1 MLKYGNG
8 YKADKGKQFVLR
20 TVPKKGEHTRLS
32 VYEEGYI
39 FKEYVPCHYV
49 DDGFVVE
56 EDIPGWTGLKGY
68 QVVYDQGNK
77 KIPVGSAQIFPIYKA
92 AASYK
97 KYYESCPWFN
107 NALFI
112 EDVIYEGVPLS
123 KSKVYNDNEHY
134 FGLDA
139 CEVGDYFTED
149 MVDGFMNV
157 LPPACMRSD
166 CSQIGEPVSDKMD
179 KDGKYK
185 PTYTTF
191 KKVDKGI
198 WERRLF
204 QRRKCNARLYKSLEI
219 ETRVLSERRKILWY
233 KQLKYLVKRWILSMI
248 CLIFQE
254 MKSIRNMD
262 TSETKQLFILPS
274 SQMELKQILSW

>member
-20 TVPKKGEHTRLS
+20 TVPKKGKHTRLS
-32 VYEEGYI
+32 VYEEGHI

-68 QVVYDQGNK
+68 QVVYYQGNK

-97 KYYESCPWFN
+97 NYYESYPWFD

-123 KSKVYNDNEHY
+123 KSKVYNGKEIIDNEHY
-134 FGLDA
+134 FGLNA
-139 CEVGDYFTED
+139 CEAGDYFTED

-185 PTYTTF
+185 PTYATF

-198 WERRLF
+198 WEYCGDCF
-204 QRRKCNARLYKSLEI
+204 IGENVMPNY
-219 ETRVLSERRKILWY
+219 TRA
-233 KQLKYLVKRWILSMI
+233 
-248 CLIFQE
+248 
-254 MKSIRNMD
+254 
-262 TSETKQLFILPS
+262 
-274 SQMELKQILSW
+274 

>member
-1 MLKYGNG
+1 MVMDIKQIRENSLYYERCQKKENIQDYQCMRKVIYLKSMYRVIMWMMALLL
-8 YKADKGKQFVLR
+8 KR
-20 TVPKKGEHTRLS
+20 
-32 VYEEGYI
+32 I
-39 FKEYVPCHYV
+39 FPDGQDSRDTKSCITKE
-49 DDGFVVE
+49 
-56 EDIPGWTGLKGY
+56 I
-68 QVVYDQGNK
+68 K

-97 KYYESCPWFN
+97 KYYESCPWFD

-123 KSKVYNDNEHY
+123 KSKVYNGKEVIDNEHY

-157 LPPACMRSD
+157 LPAACMRSD

-198 WERRLF
+198 WEYCGDCF
-204 QRRKCNARLYKSLEI
+204 KGENVMPDY
-219 ETRVLSERRKILWY
+219 TRA
-233 KQLKYLVKRWILSMI
+233 
-248 CLIFQE
+248 
-254 MKSIRNMD
+254 
-262 TSETKQLFILPS
+262 
-274 SQMELKQILSW
+274 

>member
-8 YKADKGKQFVLR
+8 YKADRGKQFVLR

-32 VYEEGYI
+32 VYEEGHI
-39 FKEYVPCHYV
+39 FKEYVPCYYV

-68 QVVYDQGNK
+68 QVVYYQGNK

-97 KYYESCPWFN
+97 KYYESCPWFD

-123 KSKVYNDNEHY
+123 KSKVYNGKEVIDNEHY

-198 WERRLF
+198 WEYCGDCF
-204 QRRKCNARLYKSLEI
+204 IGENVMPNY
-219 ETRVLSERRKILWY
+219 TRA
-233 KQLKYLVKRWILSMI
+233 
-248 CLIFQE
+248 
-254 MKSIRNMD
+254 
-262 TSETKQLFILPS
+262 
-274 SQMELKQILSW
+274 

>member
-32 VYEEGYI
+32 VYEEGHI

-68 QVVYDQGNK
+68 QVVYYQGNK

-97 KYYESCPWFN
+97 KYYESCPWFD

-123 KSKVYNDNEHY
+123 KSKVYNGKEVIDNEHY

-198 WERRLF
+198 WEYCGDCF
-204 QRRKCNARLYKSLEI
+204 KGENVMPDY
-219 ETRVLSERRKILWY
+219 TRAQK
-233 KQLKYLVKRWILSMI
+233 
-248 CLIFQE
+248 
-254 MKSIRNMD
+254 
-262 TSETKQLFILPS
+262 
-274 SQMELKQILSW
+274 LKQEF